1 MTASNAT
8 TTSSTERPPSVVD
21 AMGVDDALGESRDLT
36 SRIAAN
42 TLAQLIAPALR
53 VVLGLV
59 LIAVLSRRLGVDG
72 LGEYALV
79 FTYVALFNVVFNDW
93 GLCTIVL
100 REISRRPED
109 RASLIASAAA
119 FQTAISVASYVL
131 MLCGLLFI
139 GYSRAVT
146 HAAMIYGLTLF
157 AGPVSV
163 IALPLQAELRLGQLV
178 LPSAGQVVL
187 NFALSIAVLAA
198 HGPLVAL
205 AAVSLAASA
214 VQTIWIA
221 RVTWRFGQPWRHA
234 FGAASLRLW
243 LALALEAWPVGVGST
258 LKMAWQQGPV
268 MVLGAVSLGA
278 TGLFQAAN
286 RIPQQL
292 VVLPLAMNATMFPL
306 LARSWHRDR
315 DRFAVQL
322 DRLVGG
328 TLFAVVPCVIF
339 GVATAGMLVRLLL
352 GPEFAHAATPY
363 ALLLVSAGLIFP
375 IIFLAEALNA
385 AGFQKL
391 NLWILAA
398 LTPLVIALVVV
409 LALRA
414 GATGVA
420 AALCIGYAGYFAAL
434 VGGSLAKFGR
444 AAPLGALGAAAAA
457 ATAGGLAAT
466 LSSGAGDVVT
476 GASGAGASAIAFA
489 LLRRDVV
496 VAMMRVAG
504 LRQFPN
510 GRAVLQEALD
520 GQRAT

>member
-1 MTASNAT
+1 MTDPRTAT
-8 TTSSTERPPSVVD
+8 TPRGEQHYAES
-21 AMGVDDALGESRDLT
+21 DALTDARDLT
-36 SRIAAN
+36 SRVAAN
-42 TLAQLIAPALR
+42 TLAQLVAPSLR
-53 VVLGLV
+53 VVLGIV
-59 LIAVLSRRLGVDG
+59 LIAALSRRLGVDG

-100 REISRRPED
+100 REISRRPDD
-109 RASLIASAAA
+109 RSSLISSAAA
-119 FQTAISVASYVL
+119 FQAVISLASYLL
-131 MLCGLLFI
+131 MLGGLLFI

-146 HAAMIYGLTLF
+146 HASIVYGLTLF
-157 AGPVSV
+157 AGPMTVL
-163 IALPLQAELRLGQLV
+163 ALPLQAELRLSELM
-178 LPSAGQVVL
+178 LPSVAQVVL

-198 HGPLVAL
+198 GGPLVAL
-205 AAVSLAASA
+205 AAASLGAVA
-214 VQTIWIA
+214 VQSIWIA
-221 RVTWRFGQPWRHA
+221 RLTWRYGGPWRTA
-234 FGAASLRLW
+234 FSATSLRRW
-243 LALALEAWPVGVGST
+243 RRLAFEAWPIGVAST

-278 TGLFQAAN
+278 TGLFHAAN
-286 RIPQQL
+286 RVPQQI

-328 TLFAVVPCVIF
+328 TLFVVVPGVVF
-339 GVATAGMLVRLLL
+339 GVATAGMLVRVLL
-352 GPEFAHAATPY
+352 GPEFAAAATPY
-363 ALLLVSAGLIFP
+363 ALLLVAAGLLFP

-385 AGFQKL
+385 AGFQRL

-398 LTPLVIALVVV
+398 LTPLMTALVIV

-420 AALCIGYAGYFAAL
+420 AALCIGYGAYLAAL
-434 VGGSLAKFGR
+434 AGGAIVRLGR
-444 AAPLGALGAAAAA
+444 AAPLAALGAAIIAAA
-457 ATAGGLAAT
+457 AGALAVALTSSAGGIVAGTMGAAAAV
-466 LSSGAGDVVT
+466 LV
-476 GASGAGASAIAFA
+476 FA

-496 VAMMRVAG
+496 MAMVRVVG
-504 LRQFPN
+504 WRRFSN
-510 GRAVLQEALD
+510 GRVVLQEALD